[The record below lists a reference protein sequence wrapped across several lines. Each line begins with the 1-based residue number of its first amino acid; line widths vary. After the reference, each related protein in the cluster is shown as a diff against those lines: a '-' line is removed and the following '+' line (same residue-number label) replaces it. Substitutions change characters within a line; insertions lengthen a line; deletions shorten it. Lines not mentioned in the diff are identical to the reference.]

1 MKAILIMSLMV
12 LFGCTTQYVQLDKN
26 DEAYCQ
32 GIKSQAIRE
41 HNKNADEM
49 YALCMQS
56 KGYTQSN

>member
-1 MKAILIMSLMV
+1 MTEELCYRIIHKQSDSIHVFENA
-12 LFGCTTQYVQLDKN
+12 
-26 DEAYCQ
+26 EAYCQ